1 MQTGSDLYTLGVLS
15 AIGATLIFGITN
27 VVYKKFDEELS
38 ALDMTFSRIWV
49 SLLPAYFF
57 AVLSAGTFEFE
68 VPTEPMFPLAIS
80 MILGIVAGDTAY
92 FLSQERIGVAR
103 AFPIAMSYPL
113 VVYLLA
119 ALFLQ
124 EPIIFQRVIGAILVV
139 IGVAAI
145 ARKGKGTS
153 NETLKESIADDRK
166 KRVGVF
172 LAFLTV
178 FLWALSDVIFQFGL
192 TGIGA
197 AEANFFRML
206 VASIVLIPVFFIAQ
220 ARGKPLPRRRIAI
233 IALVTGVFSIGLS
246 LILYSYAVKFVGA
259 TITSVVVAS
268 APIFTAPLSAIY
280 LKEEMD
286 TKVITGTIMTVIGV
300 ILVILIF

>member
-1 MQTGSDLYTLGVLS
+1 MS
-15 AIGATLIFGITN
+15 ALGATLIFGITN
-27 VVYKKFDEELS
+27 VVYRKFDEDLS
-38 ALDMTFSRIWV
+38 ALDITFSRIWV

-57 AVLSAGTFEFE
+57 AVLSAGTFELE
-68 VPTEPMFPLAIS
+68 VPPQSMFPLAIS
-80 MILGIVAGDTAY
+80 MILGIVVGDTVY

-124 EPIIFQRVIGAILVV
+124 EPIILQRVIGAILVV

-145 ARKGKGTS
+145 ARKGKS
-153 NETLKESIADDRK
+153 DETLKESIADDRK

-178 FLWALSDVIFQFGL
+178 CLWAMSDVIFQFGL

-220 ARGKPLPRRRIAI
+220 AKGKPLPNRRIAI

-259 TITSVVVAS
+259 TITSVLVAS

-286 TKVITGTIMTVIGV
+286 VKVIAGTILTVIGV
-300 ILVILIF
+300 ILVVMIF

>member
-1 MQTGSDLYTLGVLS
+1 MQTGSDLYAIGVLS
-15 AIGATLIFGITN
+15 ALGATIIFGITN
-27 VVYKKFDEELS
+27 VVYRKFDEDLS
-38 ALDMTFSRIWV
+38 ALDITFSRIWV

-68 VPTEPMFPLAIS
+68 VPPQSMFPLAVS
-80 MILGIVAGDTAY
+80 MILGIVAGDTVY
-92 FLSQERIGVAR
+92 FLSQERIGVGR

-119 ALFLQ
+119 ALFLD
-124 EPIIFQRVIGAILVV
+124 EPVIFQRVIGAVFVV

-145 ARKGKGTS
+145 ARTGKS
-153 NETLKESIADDRK
+153 KEGFEDSIDDDRR
-166 KRVGVF
+166 KRVGVL

-178 FLWALSDVIFQFGL
+178 CLWAMSDVIFQFGL
-192 TGIGA
+192 TSVGA

-220 ARGKPLPRRRIAI
+220 AKGKPLPSRRII
-233 IALVTGVFSIGLS
+233 LVALITGFFSIALS
-246 LILYSYAVKFVGA
+246 LILYSYAIKFVGA
-259 TITSVVVAS
+259 TITSVMIAA

-280 LKEEMD
+280 LKEEMGA
-286 TKVITGTIMTVIGV
+286 KVVGGTTLTVIGV
-300 ILVILIF
+300 VLVVIIF

>member
-1 MQTGSDLYTLGVLS
+1 MQASSEIYVLGILS
-15 AIGATLIFGITN
+15 ALGATLLFGITN
-27 VVYKKFDEELS
+27 VVYKKFDEELD
-38 ALDMTFSRIWV
+38 ALDITFSRIWI
-49 SLLPAYFF
+49 SLLPAYSF

-68 VPTEPMFPLAIS
+68 VPPQSMLPLAVS
-80 MILGIVAGDTAY
+80 MILGIVVGDTVY
-92 FLSQERIGVAR
+92 FLSQQRIGVAR

-113 VVYLLA
+113 AVYLLA
-119 ALFLQ
+119 ALFLE
-124 EPIIFQRVIGAILVV
+124 EPVILQRVIGAVLAVV
-139 IGVAAI
+139 GVAAI
-145 ARKGKGTS
+145 ARTEASEETS
-153 NETLKESIADDRK
+153 EESIADDRM

-178 FLWALSDVIFQFGL
+178 CLWAMSDVIFQFGL

-220 ARGKPLPRRRIAI
+220 AKGKPLPSRRII
-233 IALVTGVFSIGLS
+233 LVALITGFFSIALS

-259 TITSVVVAS
+259 TVTSVIVAS

-280 LKEEMD
+280 LKEEMGL
-286 TKVITGTIMTVIGV
+286 KVVGGTILTVVGV
-300 ILVILIF
+300 ALVVIII